1 MTAPPTSAGRLVV
14 VFGWRGWSRLLEAAL
29 TLLLLA
35 LLCFALLHAAPGGPF
50 DGERDFDAAERAR
63 LLAEYQLDQPWLQQ
77 FLHYLGGAL
86 RGDFGR
92 SFQYPDYR
100 VSELLASGFAV
111 TATLGGIAL
120 LLAGLIGMAAG
131 SLAAWMPGSLIDRGV
146 SGASLLGLALPKF
159 VLAPLLILAFA
170 VALGWLPAGGFDWQ
184 QRLTWVLPIVT
195 LTLPNLAAITRISRD
210 SVQGIL
216 ASAYLRAARARGIE
230 GLALYRQH
238 VLRPLLLG
246 VLGWLGPAL
255 IAVLTGSTVVEQIFG
270 LPGVGRYFVQGA
282 LNRDY
287 SLVMGVAL
295 AAGSLIVLTNLLI
308 DVMRGWLDPRLAD
321 AED

>member
-1 MTAPPTSAGRLVV
+1 MNQTSTLPAGFARVL
-14 VFGWRGWSRLLEAAL
+14 GWRGWSRLLEAAL
-29 TLLLLA
+29 TLMLLA

-50 DGERDFDAAERAR
+50 DGEREFDPALRAR
-63 LLAEYQLDQPWLQQ
+63 LIAEYRLDQPWLQQ

-86 RGDFGR
+86 RGDFGH

-100 VSELLASGFAV
+100 VSELLVSGFAV

-120 LLAGLIGMAAG
+120 LLASLLGVAAG
-131 SLAAWMPGSLIDRGV
+131 SLAAWTPGGV
-146 SGASLLGLALPKF
+146 SDRCIGSASLLGLALPKF

-170 VALGWLPAGGFDWQ
+170 VGLGWLPAGGFDWQ
-184 QRLTWVLPIVT
+184 QRATWVLPIVT
-195 LTLPNLAAITRISRD
+195 LALPNLAAITRLSRD

-230 GLALYRQH
+230 GLALYRRH
-238 VLRPLLLG
+238 VLRPLALG

-295 AAGSLIVLTNLLI
+295 AAGALIVLTNLLI
-308 DVMRGWLDPRLAD
+308 DGLRAWLDPRLRS
-321 AED
+321 EH